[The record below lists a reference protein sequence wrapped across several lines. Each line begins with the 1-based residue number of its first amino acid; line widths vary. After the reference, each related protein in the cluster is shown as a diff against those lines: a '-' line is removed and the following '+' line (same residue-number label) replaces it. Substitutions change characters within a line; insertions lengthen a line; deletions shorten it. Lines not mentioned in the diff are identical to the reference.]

1 MKLGFSL
8 PTAGAWATPEN
19 QIRVARQ
26 AETLGYHSL
35 WVFQRLL
42 YALDPKNEYPP
53 VPGKTWPKPFVSVRP
68 HRHALLRGRGHLAH
82 PPRHERADHA
92 LLHPGGPGQAARHP
106 RRALGRPARRRAGP
120 RLVGGRVRGG
130 RGPVQGARA
139 PRRRV
144 PPVPRHDLDPG
155 RDRVPRRVLSRA
167 ALPGGAQAG
176 AEAPPADHHRR
187 LRPHGGEARGRAGR
201 RVQRWQ
207 RADGERGPAG
217 ARGPGG
223 GGRAWQGSGPAPHR
237 LPRLLPGARDPARS
251 RPPAALG
258 HDRRDPRGHR
268 PLRGR
273 RPHRAVPRG
282 QLRAG
287 RAVARADPGRD
298 DAPRPRRLVWIST
311 YFCLVTSRIGPF
323 FPRSSARAPSRRPA
337 RQSGPRFISLVTG
350 SVSFLS
356 GSVKDIAIAA
366 TASPAKR
373 SYFIWLAND
382 TPGVQIAISSA
393 LFLLRR
399 FVMDDSLPSI
409 LCVDDDVDIID
420 LLKEYF
426 TEQGFVVLTAT
437 NGVEAF
443 LQVKRWQPKAVI
455 LDLFMPRLGGIGAL
469 GRIKALNPD
478 VVVILVSGMG
488 NALELVTEA
497 GLSVAG
503 AFAKPLDLM
512 QVSETLARA
521 GVVAPSAFVRG
532 ETSPERR
539 PVRAR
544 ILVVDDELEF
554 RKVLAEY
561 LEDRGFDVIEAQ
573 AGEEALDR
581 IPDFH
586 PHIVLMDV
594 MMAGMGG
601 IEALRRIKVSA
612 PETCVIMVTAVED
625 IDSAR
630 GALALG
636 ASDYVTKPF
645 SFQYLDSVL
654 EVHMLMDHI
663 DPKSS

>member
-1 MKLGFSL
+1 MSL
-8 PTAGAWATPEN
+8 FKPDPVWGA
-19 QIRVARQ
+19 
-26 AETLGYHSL
+26 
-35 WVFQRLL
+35 
-42 YALDPKNEYPP
+42 
-53 VPGKTWPKPFVSVRP
+53 
-68 HRHALLRGRGHLAH
+68 
-82 PPRHERADHA
+82 
-92 LLHPGGPGQAARHP
+92 
-106 RRALGRPARRRAGP
+106 
-120 RLVGGRVRGG
+120 
-130 RGPVQGARA
+130 
-139 PRRRV
+139 
-144 PPVPRHDLDPG
+144 
-155 RDRVPRRVLSRA
+155 
-167 ALPGGAQAG
+167 
-176 AEAPPADHHRR
+176 
-187 LRPHGGEARGRAGR
+187 
-201 RVQRWQ
+201 
-207 RADGERGPAG
+207 
-217 ARGPGG
+217 
-223 GGRAWQGSGPAPHR
+223 
-237 LPRLLPGARDPARS
+237 
-251 RPPAALG
+251 
-258 HDRRDPRGHR
+258 
-268 PLRGR
+268 
-273 RPHRAVPRG
+273 
-282 QLRAG
+282 
-287 RAVARADPGRD
+287 
-298 DAPRPRRLVWIST
+298 
-311 YFCLVTSRIGPF
+311 
-323 FPRSSARAPSRRPA
+323 
-337 RQSGPRFISLVTG
+337 
-350 SVSFLS
+350 
-356 GSVKDIAIAA
+356 
-366 TASPAKR
+366 
-373 SYFIWLAND
+373 
-382 TPGVQIAISSA
+382 A
-393 LFLLRR
+393 LFLLGRCA
-399 FVMDDSLPSI
+399 MDDSLPSI
-409 LCVDDDVDIID
+409 LCVDDDVDVLE

-503 AFAKPLDLM
+503 AFTKPLNLT
-512 QVSETLARA
+512 QLSETLARS
-521 GVVAPSAFVRG
+521 GVVAPAALVAAATSG
-532 ETSPERR
+532 EGAQIKR

-544 ILVVDDELEF
+544 VLVVDDELEF

-594 MMAGMGG
+594 MMAGVGG

>member
-1 MKLGFSL
+1 
-8 PTAGAWATPEN
+8 
-19 QIRVARQ
+19 
-26 AETLGYHSL
+26 
-35 WVFQRLL
+35 
-42 YALDPKNEYPP
+42 
-53 VPGKTWPKPFVSVRP
+53 
-68 HRHALLRGRGHLAH
+68 
-82 PPRHERADHA
+82 
-92 LLHPGGPGQAARHP
+92 
-106 RRALGRPARRRAGP
+106 
-120 RLVGGRVRGG
+120 
-130 RGPVQGARA
+130 
-139 PRRRV
+139 
-144 PPVPRHDLDPG
+144 
-155 RDRVPRRVLSRA
+155 
-167 ALPGGAQAG
+167 
-176 AEAPPADHHRR
+176 
-187 LRPHGGEARGRAGR
+187 
-201 RVQRWQ
+201 
-207 RADGERGPAG
+207 
-217 ARGPGG
+217 
-223 GGRAWQGSGPAPHR
+223 
-237 LPRLLPGARDPARS
+237 
-251 RPPAALG
+251 
-258 HDRRDPRGHR
+258 
-268 PLRGR
+268 
-273 RPHRAVPRG
+273 
-282 QLRAG
+282 
-287 RAVARADPGRD
+287 
-298 DAPRPRRLVWIST
+298 
-311 YFCLVTSRIGPF
+311 
-323 FPRSSARAPSRRPA
+323 
-337 RQSGPRFISLVTG
+337 
-350 SVSFLS
+350 
-356 GSVKDIAIAA
+356 
-366 TASPAKR
+366 
-373 SYFIWLAND
+373 
-382 TPGVQIAISSA
+382 
-393 LFLLRR
+393 
-399 FVMDDSLPSI
+399 MDDSLPSI
-409 LCVDDDVDIID
+409 LCVDDDVDILD

-469 GRIKALNPD
+469 GRIKALNPE

-512 QVSETLARA
+512 QVSGTLARA